1 MVRFVSLLQILML
14 TNSIHSLVF
23 MFYFGGYL
31 RILPIFLVTIEF
43 VVTAETSHINRCGLH
58 ERDKYRLSKI

>member
-14 TNSIHSLVF
+14 TNSIHSLVS

-31 RILPIFLVTIEF
+31 RILPIFWLQLNLLLLQKLVILIGA
-43 VVTAETSHINRCGLH
+43 VSMKDISIV
-58 ERDKYRLSKI
+58 